1 MITKPIDIKRGNRR
15 AADYFRPICTD
26 FRKMYNSAIFCITNS
41 LSGWKKNP
49 RDRFDKETEAIA
61 YTLEGIRRYN
71 EKKLTFF
78 CEKVRSA
85 GHLMFAGIMTGSM
98 AMSCVRKSFPVY
110 MNLPC
115 RERSLLSYEQLNAVF
130 SMMRHPVYTR
140 MPAQVNQNA
149 IRKAVM
155 AWKGYFKA
163 LKAYEKAPDKFTAR
177 PKRPRYAKDEMTAWF
192 TNQTARAKEI
202 DGKWFIS
209 FINSRLVLPVGRL
222 EGRLIKTEVCPLYGS
237 YRVLVTTEKEIREIP
252 VPENASR
259 FFGVDVGLGNL
270 AAVANNVG
278 STPFLIRGTAAKS
291 INQWFNKRRAKIIS
305 DLTRGKDSTHSEKH
319 SRALH
324 ALSRERDNRLRDFFY
339 KAAHH
344 ICRQAVAQRIQVII
358 AGHNE
363 GQKDG
368 INLGHENNQG
378 FVSVPYTKFL
388 LILKHTAWKN
398 GIAFLQTEESYTSK
412 ASLLDLDEIP
422 VYQKDDGKAHVFS
435 GKRKHRGLYVS
446 ADGTSWNADINGA
459 GNIIRK
465 VYPDAF
471 RKGQDLSF
479 LYRTTAVIGYKDLY
493 PIGDPRKNAS
503 GLAAAKKRR
512 HKPSVRSRT
521 AHFYRSHKKMELLG
535 AFSPKEAE
543 QENKDAA

>member
-1 MITKPIDIKRGNRR
+1 MITKPIDIKRGNRQ

-26 FRKMYNSAIFCITNS
+26 FRKMYNCALFYITNN
-41 LSGWKKNP
+41 LSGWKKEP
-49 RDRFDKETEAIA
+49 QDRYDKEKEAIE

-71 EKKLTFF
+71 KKKLTSF
-78 CEKVRSA
+78 CKKVRSA
-85 GHLMFAGIMTGSM
+85 GHLLLVGMMTGSM
-98 AMSCVRKSFPVY
+98 AMACVRKSFPVY
-110 MNLPC
+110 MDLPC
-115 RERSLLSYEQLNAVF
+115 RERSFLSYEQLNAIF
-130 SMMRHPVYTR
+130 SMMEHPVYKR

-149 IRKAVM
+149 IRKAAM

-163 LKAYEKAPDKFTAR
+163 LKAYEKEPGKFTAK
-177 PKRPRYAKDEMTAWF
+177 PKRPHYAKDEMTAWF

-202 DGKWFIS
+202 DGKWYIS

-237 YRVLVTTEKEIREIP
+237 YRVLVTTEKDIREVP

-259 FFGVDVGLGNL
+259 FFGVDIGLGNL

-278 STPFLIRGTAAKS
+278 SIPFLIRGTAAKS
-291 INQWFNKRRAKIIS
+291 INQWFNKRKAKLIS

-319 SRALH
+319 SRAFH

-339 KAAHH
+339 KAAHY
-344 ICRQAVAQRIQVII
+344 ICRQAVAQGIRVII

-368 INLGHENNQG
+368 INLGHENNQA

-422 VYQKDDGKAHVFS
+422 VYKKDDGKAYVFS

-446 ADGTSWNADINGA
+446 ADGTALNADINGA

-471 RKGQDLSF
+471 KSGQDLSF
-479 LYRTTAVIGYKDLY
+479 LHKTTATIGYKDLY
-493 PIGDPRKNAS
+493 PVGDPKKNAS
-503 GLAAAKKRR
+503 GLAAAKKHR
-512 HKPSVRSRT
+512 HNPSALSRS
-521 AHFYRSHKKMELLG
+521 AHFYHSQKKMELLRV
-535 AFSPKEAE
+535 FSPKETE
-543 QENKDAA
+543 QESIDAA